1 MRGINHLLLSVAKN
15 QQNMLPPRSHVVDG
29 QVGRLFNHFATLTGG
44 FMVDNIYIYM
54 YIYILYI
61 IYYILYYIY
70 YIILYYIIYI
80 LYYIYICIMNIT

>member
-44 FMVDNIYIYM
+44 FMVDNIYIYYV
-54 YIYILYI
+54 YILCIYYILYI
-61 IYYILYYIY
+61 IYYILYYI
-70 YIILYYIIYI
+70 I
-80 LYYIYICIMNIT
+80 LYYIYIVLYIYVL